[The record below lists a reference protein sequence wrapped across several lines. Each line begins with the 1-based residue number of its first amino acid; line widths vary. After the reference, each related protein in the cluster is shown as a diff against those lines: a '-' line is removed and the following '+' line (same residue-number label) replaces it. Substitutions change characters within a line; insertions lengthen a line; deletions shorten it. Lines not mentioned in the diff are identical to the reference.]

1 MDEPL
6 PWVDASARYGDL
18 DDDISFRSEW
28 LTKIERGVFKGAVQ
42 FAQDILGNFYA
53 FAPQDGRVVYFS
65 RSTPE
70 YAVLAPDF
78 NSFLKELE
86 RRNFKIL
93 EWTESIELSPCDW
106 NA

>member
-1 MDEPL
+1 
-6 PWVDASARYGDL
+6 
-18 DDDISFRSEW
+18 
-28 LTKIERGVFKGAVQ
+28 
-42 FAQDILGNFYA
+42 
-53 FAPQDGRVVYFS
+53 
-65 RSTPE
+65 
-70 YAVLAPDF
+70 VLAPDF